1 MCVSVCSFPGRGHLR
16 CTRVRVHL
24 MCTCEL
30 MIMQTGCARARV
42 RLSFSVCL
50 SVCVQHES
58 VAVKRQ
64 SEKGVNRAH

>member
-1 MCVSVCSFPGRGHLR
+1 MC
-16 CTRVRVHL
+16 
-24 MCTCEL
+24 
-30 MIMQTGCARARV
+30 ARV